1 MDISQRYPCVADLE
15 IAARKRIPR
24 FAHEYVSG
32 GLGPEA
38 CIARNRDALNEINL
52 TPQYLNDTDKPD
64 TKCNLFGHSYAAPF
78 GVSPVGLGGLVWPH
92 AAQILAAA
100 AAKHNL
106 PFVLST
112 FATAGLEEI
121 AEITTG
127 KAWLQHYPPKDSEI
141 EKSMLERAKSAG
153 YSVLVVTIDIPTSAR
168 RERDMRNGLAFPPG
182 LNLATVLQVLSCP
195 AWALQMLRSRTLEFE
210 SVKQYVPPGSS
221 MNEGIGFLADMFT
234 AKVTRERLKLIRDS
248 WPGTLVIKG
257 VLDTEDAEMCV
268 SLGADALVISNH
280 GGRQF
285 DAAPSPLE
293 VLDEI
298 RSTVGSEM
306 PLLVDGG
313 VRSGLDVA
321 RCIARGA
328 DFVLMGRA
336 FYYAIAAL
344 GNKGGNHVMSILL
357 DELDK
362 TMTQLGCSSV
372 DELPNFLSDRK
383 NDAINSH

>member
-1 MDISQRYPCVADLE
+1 
-15 IAARKRIPR
+15 
-24 FAHEYVSG
+24 
-32 GLGPEA
+32 
-38 CIARNRDALNEINL
+38 
-52 TPQYLNDTDKPD
+52 
-64 TKCNLFGHSYAAPF
+64 
-78 GVSPVGLGGLVWPH
+78 
-92 AAQILAAA
+92 
-100 AAKHNL
+100 
-106 PFVLST
+106 
-112 FATAGLEEI
+112 
-121 AEITTG
+121 
-127 KAWLQHYPPKDSEI
+127 
-141 EKSMLERAKSAG
+141 
-153 YSVLVVTIDIPTSAR
+153 
-168 RERDMRNGLAFPPG
+168 
-182 LNLATVLQVLSCP
+182 
-195 AWALQMLRSRTLEFE
+195 
-210 SVKQYVPPGSS
+210 S